1 MGNSLDGKKRVS
13 AANGDVYDGNCRKGK
28 RNGEGKYSYS
38 NGDEYSGEWRD
49 DMKHGQGVY
58 THTSGERY
66 VIHRT
71 GESLLVLDLITTI
84 LQSRRWHFW
93 RGRGSSCTSYSSMA
107 TTRKIYSILTRKC
120 CVASPYTTVPLQ
132 SQHMSTQLRLLLQT
146 QMHAWYCVYLFKCE
160 DFVSILQCT
169 VNVYGYHVDLF
180 GKFFS

>member
-1 MGNSLDGKKRVS
+1 MQAYHVRNNNQHPPMGNSLDGKKRVS

-84 LQSRRWHFW
+84 LQSRRWHF
-93 RGRGSSCTSYSSMA
+93 
-107 TTRKIYSILTRKC
+107 
-120 CVASPYTTVPLQ
+120 
-132 SQHMSTQLRLLLQT
+132 
-146 QMHAWYCVYLFKCE
+146 
-160 DFVSILQCT
+160 
-169 VNVYGYHVDLF
+169 
-180 GKFFS
+180 